1 MWYDER
7 VDKRRRSAH
16 PKFSICCSHGKI
28 QLPPPPMPPQLL
40 LNLLYGNDAISK
52 NFKEN
57 IRPYDS
63 MFAFT
68 SMGGRIDTSINRGR
82 GPPIFRLQGQN
93 VHKIGSLLPCDGD
106 PAKFQQMYIYDTA
119 NEVKNRI
126 KSFR

>member
-7 VDKRRRSAH
+7 VYKRRRSAH
-16 PKFSICCSHGKI
+16 PKFSICCTHGKI
-28 QLPPPPMPPQLL
+28 QLPISPTPPQLL
-40 LNLLYGNDAISK
+40 IDLLYGNDEISK

-57 IRPYDS
+57 IRPYDT

-106 PAKFQQMYIYDTA
+106 PAKFQQMYIYDTS
-119 NEVKNRI
+119 NEVQNRI
-126 KSFR
+126 KNFR